1 MLGKVLKMN
10 RPTARLQLNVQWKEG
25 DVAGQQAK
33 LSDYF
38 TVGGGRECDARKMVS
53 YGVKIPSSGPKTS
66 YKTKTAPFTKNTH
79 RKAAELGCRR
89 KRITRSDQGRQKAR
103 PRALRD
109 ALKPQRPGV
118 CAQWAAA
125 GTPAQHARHKRS

>member
-38 TVGGGRECDARKMVS
+38 TVGGGGESA
-53 YGVKIPSSGPKTS
+53 T
-66 YKTKTAPFTKNTH
+66 
-79 RKAAELGCRR
+79 
-89 KRITRSDQGRQKAR
+89 
-103 PRALRD
+103 
-109 ALKPQRPGV
+109 PGKWFHV
-118 CAQWAAA
+118 
-125 GTPAQHARHKRS
+125 G